1 MNSRAK
7 GARGERAAAAYI
19 NTVLPDGYV
28 AERAARSGVR
38 GGEDVLIYATGGISR
53 RMLPITVE
61 VKHRREMGLRT
72 KALDRACEQAAR
84 SGRTWGLL
92 WRGHREGPTKW
103 KFTVGDSVKH
113 RCTLDTD
120 ESIRV
125 WFKDAIEYV
134 EGVQNGNES

>member
-7 GARGERAAAAYI
+7 GARGERAAAIYI
-19 NTVLPDGYV
+19 NPLLPDGYV

-53 RMLPITVE
+53 RVLPITVE

-72 KALDRACEQAAR
+72 KALDSACEQAAR
-84 SGRTWGLL
+84 GGKTWCVL
-92 WRGHREGPTKW
+92 WRGAGDGPSKW
-103 KFTVGDSVKH
+103 KLTLGDDVQH

-120 ESIRV
+120 HAIRV

-134 EGVQNGNES
+134 EGQKP